1 MTLKIL
7 FDALRYEPEVDE
19 VEPFI
24 DDFLF
29 WLDEE
34 QNHAVSHLNGKITSK
49 NLSDWDVLFIF
60 SPGEELPYSEEE
72 VNALSKWAEDGGVL
86 IITRPVK
93 NFEQLNSLTKRF
105 DLKFTQCKAESYAF
119 FTDLT
124 EKFMEKDPVGFV
136 KYQGVLADH
145 PISKGLT
152 AVAEGLPKFRLH
164 PYFIEVSEDWD
175 VIGASAKKNEA
186 RPVVAIRKYRKGIV
200 LALGVLYLFYLWRSW
215 LKYEKWEKKKGYVL
229 SNVTF
234 MKRVFD
240 FVEKHVKNTSRSS

>member
-7 FDALRYEPEVDE
+7 FDAFRYEPEVDE
-19 VEPFI
+19 VKPFI
-24 DDFLF
+24 EDFLF

-34 QNHAVSHLNGKITSK
+34 QNHAVNHLNGKITSE
-49 NLSDWDVLFIF
+49 NLSDWDVFFIF

-72 VNALSKWAEDGGVL
+72 VNALSNWAENGGVL

-93 NFEQLNSLTKRF
+93 NFEQLNSLTERF
-105 DLKFTQCKAESYAF
+105 GLKFTQCEAESYAF
-119 FTDLT
+119 FTDVT
-124 EKFMEKDPVGFV
+124 EKFREKDPVRFV
-136 KYQGVLADH
+136 KYQEVLADH

-164 PYFIEVSEDWD
+164 PYFIEVSGDWEI
-175 VIGASAKKNEA
+175 IGASVEKNEA
-186 RPVVAIRKYRKGIV
+186 KPVVAIRNYGRGAV

-215 LKYEKWEKKKGYVL
+215 LKYEKWEKKKGYIL

-234 MKRVFD
+234 VRRILD
-240 FVEKHVKNTSRSS
+240 FIEKHVQDVSRNF

>member
-1 MTLKIL
+1 MILNIL
-7 FDALRYEPEVDE
+7 FDAFRYEPEVDE
-19 VEPFI
+19 VEFFI
-24 DDFLF
+24 EDFLF

-34 QNHAVSHLNGKITSK
+34 QNYVVSRLEGKITSK
-49 NLSDWDVLFIF
+49 NLSGSDLLFIF

-72 VNALSKWAEDGGVL
+72 VNALSKWVEDGGVL

-93 NFEQLNSLTKRF
+93 NFEQLNSLTERF

-119 FTDLT
+119 FTDVT
-124 EKFMEKDPVGFV
+124 KKFMEKDPVGFV
-136 KYQGVLADH
+136 KYQRVLADH

-164 PYFIEVSEDWD
+164 PYFIEVSEEWD
-175 VIGASAKKNEA
+175 VIGASAKNNEA
-186 RPVVAIRKYRKGIV
+186 RPVVAIRKYGKGIV

-229 SNVTF
+229 SNATF
-234 MKRVFD
+234 MRRVFD